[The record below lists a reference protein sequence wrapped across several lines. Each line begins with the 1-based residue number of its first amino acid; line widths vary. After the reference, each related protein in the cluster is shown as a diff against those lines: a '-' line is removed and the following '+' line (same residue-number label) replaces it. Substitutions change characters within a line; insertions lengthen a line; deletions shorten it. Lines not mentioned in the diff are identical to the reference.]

1 MGWDDLLVFLRYGPD
16 FQKQRRFFQQTL
28 TRQECLM
35 YRSIQL
41 EQAHT
46 LLKNLLRSPD
56 DFYAHIR
63 RYLPMNLPSLEWVF
77 LTQILPLRFASA
89 ITVEMIYGR
98 KIVNDDDEFTRVAE
112 EGDVVASTMS
122 KVAILDLF
130 PSRTYSSQCAFIRNA
145 NCSQ

>member
-1 MGWDDLLVFLRYGPD
+1 MNYILLTSCYIRLGWDDLLVFLRYGPD

-63 RYLPMNLPSLEWVF
+63 RYLLMNPLSLAYFTLKYPF
-77 LTQILPLRFASA
+77 LGSLLR
-89 ITVEMIYGR
+89 
-98 KIVNDDDEFTRVAE
+98 
-112 EGDVVASTMS
+112 
-122 KVAILDLF
+122 LL
-130 PSRTYSSQCAFIRNA
+130 
-145 NCSQ
+145 